1 MPLSF
6 TGYQVLALFLI
17 FCLLVPLKA
26 KILKLIYSDCYKEIV
41 LKVLMKYELSWV
53 YVQIYKFNLE
63 NIKVIIY
70 VKINDKY
77 KITKKDNIMKIS

>member
-1 MPLSF
+1 M
-6 TGYQVLALFLI
+6 
-17 FCLLVPLKA
+17 
-26 KILKLIYSDCYKEIV
+26 LKLIYSDCYKEIV
-41 LKVLMKYELSWV
+41 LKVLMKHELSWV
-53 YVQIYKFNLE
+53 YVQIYKFNFE